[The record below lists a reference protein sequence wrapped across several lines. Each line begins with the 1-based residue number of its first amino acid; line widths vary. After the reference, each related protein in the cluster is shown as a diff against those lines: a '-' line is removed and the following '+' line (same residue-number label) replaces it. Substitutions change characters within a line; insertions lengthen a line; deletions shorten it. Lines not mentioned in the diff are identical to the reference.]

1 MAGGARLLV
10 ALLAGL
16 MLITIIPQSNAESS
30 DASNIELKID
40 LNNIN
45 QYYVMGSSIEI
56 NSYLQNNGG
65 DFTIHNDP
73 SCDVIIA
80 VYDNT
85 LNLVYDSQND
95 CRNQAQGLFV
105 RGGEIVNMKPHE
117 WNFTGLDNQPLE
129 DGDYTILVRHSI
141 GNFEDHVD
149 FYFYGDSN
157 FPEELELNYQL
168 NQIPSHDGFAGNYL
182 LQVLAY
188 NPTQETINP
197 TSSGCTVVSK
207 HLNDIQIIDRCLA
220 GLSYINPYENIYIG

>member
-1 MAGGARLLV
+1 MAGGARLVV

-40 LNNIN
+40 LLNIN

-65 DFTIHNDP
+65 DVTIHNDP

-80 VYDNT
+80 VYDST
-85 LNLVYDSQND
+85 QNLVYDSQNN
-95 CRNQAQGLFV
+95 CRNQVQSLFV
-105 RGGEIVNMKPHE
+105 QGGEIVNMRPHE

-129 DGDYTILVRHSI
+129 GGDYTILVKHSI
-141 GNFEDHVD
+141 SNFEDRVD

-157 FPEELELNYQL
+157 FPKELELNY
-168 NQIPSHDGFAGNYL
+168 
-182 LQVLAY
+182 
-188 NPTQETINP
+188 
-197 TSSGCTVVSK
+197 
-207 HLNDIQIIDRCLA
+207 HLNPV
-220 GLSYINPYENIYIG
+220 SYTHLTLPTNREV